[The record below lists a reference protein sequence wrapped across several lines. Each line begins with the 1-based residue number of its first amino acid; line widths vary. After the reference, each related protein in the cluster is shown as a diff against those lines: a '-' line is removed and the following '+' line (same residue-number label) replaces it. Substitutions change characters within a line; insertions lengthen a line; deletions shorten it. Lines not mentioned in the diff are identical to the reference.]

1 MKVRSEQVF
10 AAALVIAVLLHG
22 GAAATLAQAT
32 SHALRGVVK
41 DQHGGLIV
49 GARAVLTNERGDKRE
64 AVADSQGQFHFDR
77 LAAGV
82 YTLKVSSV
90 GFGDHEQQ
98 FEAGGSPAQSRVEV
112 VLLPTIS
119 ESVVVG
125 DDVRLPLDPE
135 QASGTKVLTERE
147 LQALPDDPDQLRE
160 RLQQL
165 SISAGSAPGE
175 ATVTVD
181 GFLSDGRLPSK
192 SSIREVRINP
202 NLFSA
207 EYDRP
212 PFRGGRIEIL
222 TKPGASTF
230 GGSAFF
236 NFNDSALNARE
247 AFAPVR
253 TPSKTLRYG
262 GQFGGPIIPRR
273 AGFFLD
279 FEGRDIG
286 ETETVNTV
294 ILDADRRPLT
304 FSASVRTP
312 TQLLVGSARADW
324 QATQAHALVFR
335 YEVSRNRLDNQGVG
349 GFNLPERALDHT
361 LTEHGFQFTETAV
374 VSPST
379 FNELRVG
386 LTRQRLTQRAVSGE
400 RAVSV
405 FGAFESGGAAT
416 QEVTRD
422 TRRLEITDYLS
433 TTTGK
438 HSLKFGGQV
447 FQRRFQDRRFDN
459 QNGTFVFGGATA
471 PELGPGGEVISGPG
485 GTPSLVRISGLE
497 QYRRTL
503 LGLPGGVPTRF
514 AVTLG
519 DSDVTVSQWL
529 LAGFVQDEWRPREN
543 LSVSLGLRYEG
554 QTTPYDAASLAPRLG
569 VAYTPDKRQRWV
581 LRARAGL
588 FYDRV
593 GDALTFEARRLDGR
607 QLRQLII
614 NSPSFDDPL
623 AGAAASAAV
632 PNTRRLEESLRPPA
646 SLQVRVEVARE
657 LPGGWRVD
665 VNHSWTSGW
674 SVLRSRNVNAP
685 LVAPG
690 DDPLQAPRPFGVA
703 ENILQFESSGRIR
716 GRVLYVGVNQS
727 ANQYFNVFS
736 GYLHFSFRTDADTP
750 FSLPQ
755 SSYDLSGEW
764 ARPFWLARHR
774 FFLTNIINF
783 PWKLRLST
791 SINAA
796 SGTPFNIT
804 TGRDN
809 NGDGNFNDR
818 PAVADPSDPRA
829 VTTPFGVF
837 DPEAINGTAPRNAGT
852 NPATFNV
859 DLNLSR
865 QFRFGPK
872 VTPTDKR
879 YMLTVNARASNLFN
893 HTNPLGLNGVLTSPF
908 FGRANAAGP
917 SRRIEFGVRL
927 SF

>member
-1 MKVRSEQVF
+1 MKVRSEQLV
-10 AAALVIAVLLHG
+10 AAALVVAALLHV
-22 GAAATLAQAT
+22 GAAAALAQMT
-32 SHALRGVVK
+32 SHRLRGVVK
-41 DQHGGLIV
+41 DQNGGLIV
-49 GARAVLTNERGDKRE
+49 GARAELASAGGDKRE
-64 AVADSQGQFHFDR
+64 AVTDSQGEFHFER

-82 YTLKVSSV
+82 YTLKVSSA
-90 GFGDHEQQ
+90 GFGAHEQQ
-98 FEAGGSPAQSRVEV
+98 YEAGGSSAQARVEV
-112 VLLPTIS
+112 VLVPTIS

-125 DDVRLPLDPE
+125 HDAPAPLDPE
-135 QASGTKVLTERE
+135 QASGTKVLSARE
-147 LQALPDDPDQLRE
+147 LEALPDDPDQLRE
-160 RLQQL
+160 QLQQL
-165 SISAGSAPGE
+165 STSAGSAPGE
-175 ATVTVD
+175 AAVTVD
-181 GFLSDGRLPSK
+181 GFLSDGRLPPK
-192 SSIREVRINP
+192 AAIREVRINP

-222 TKPGASTF
+222 TRPGASTF

-236 NFNDSALNARE
+236 NFNNSALNARE
-247 AFAPVR
+247 PFAPVK

-262 GQFGGPIIPRR
+262 AQFGGPIVAKR

-286 ETETVNTV
+286 ETETVNAV
-294 ILDADRRPLT
+294 ILDDERRPVA
-304 FSASVRTP
+304 FSASVRAP

-349 GFNLPERALDHT
+349 GFNLPGRALNHT
-361 LTEHGFQFTETAV
+361 LTEHGFQFTETAII
-374 VSPST
+374 SPAT

-416 QEVTRD
+416 QEVRRD
-422 TRRLEITDYLS
+422 TRLLEITDYIS
-433 TTTGK
+433 TTAGK
-438 HSLKFGGQV
+438 HSLKFGVQL
-447 FQRRFQDRRFDN
+447 FQRRFRDRRLDN
-459 QNGTFVFGGATA
+459 QSGAFVFGGTTA
-471 PELGPGGEVISGPG
+471 PELGPGDEAIVGPDGE
-485 GTPSLVRISGLE
+485 PSLIRISGLE
-497 QYRRTL
+497 QYRRAL

-529 LAGFVQDEWRPREN
+529 LAGFVQDEWRPRED

-554 QTTPYDAASLAPRLG
+554 QTTPSDAVSLAPRLG
-569 VAYTPDKRQRWV
+569 IAYTPDKRQLWV
-581 LRARAGL
+581 LRARAGV

-593 GDALTFEARRLDGR
+593 GEALTFEARRLDGR
-607 QLRQLII
+607 RLRQLII

-623 AGAAASAAV
+623 AGATASSAIPAI
-632 PNTRRLEESLRPPA
+632 RRLDESLRPPA
-646 SLQVRVEVARE
+646 SLQVRVEVARQ

-690 DDPLQAPRPFGVA
+690 VDPLQVPRPSGIA
-703 ENILQFESSGRIR
+703 ENVLQFESSGRIR

-727 ANQYFNVFS
+727 ANQYFNVFA
-736 GYLHFSFRTDADTP
+736 GYLNFSFRTDADTP

-774 FFLTNIINF
+774 FFLTNVINF
-783 PWKLRLST
+783 PWKVRVST

-818 PAVADPSDPRA
+818 PGVASPSDPRA
-829 VTTPFGVF
+829 VATQFGVF
-837 DPEAINGTAPRNAGT
+837 DPEAVNGAAPRNAGT

-859 DLNLSR
+859 DLNVSR
-865 QFRFGPK
+865 QFRFGPR

-879 YMLTVNARASNLFN
+879 YLLTVNARASNLFN

-917 SRRIEFGVRL
+917 SRRVEFGVRL

>member
-1 MKVRSEQVF
+1 MKVRSEQF
-10 AAALVIAVLLHG
+10 IAAALVAVALLHG
-22 GAAATLAQAT
+22 GAAARVQSR
-32 SHALRGVVK
+32 SHELWGIVK
-41 DQHGGLIV
+41 DQRGSLIV
-49 GARAVLTNERGDKRE
+49 GARVALTNERGDKRD
-64 AVADSQGQFHFDR
+64 AITNAQGQFHFDY
-77 LAAGV
+77 LTAAL
-82 YTLKVSSV
+82 YTLRVSSA

-98 FEAGGSPAQSRVEV
+98 FEVGGSSAQSRVEI

-119 ESVVVG
+119 ELVVVG
-125 DDVRLPLDPE
+125 DDTRAPLNPE

-147 LQALPDDPDQLRE
+147 LQALPDDPEQLRE

-165 SISAGSAPGE
+165 STSAGSAPGE

-181 GFLSDGRLPSK
+181 GFLSDGRLPAK
-192 SSIREVRINP
+192 SAIREVRINP

-207 EYDRP
+207 EYDKP

-230 GGSAFF
+230 GGSVFF
-236 NFNDSALNARE
+236 NFNHSALNARE
-247 AFAPVR
+247 PFAPVR
-253 TPSKTLRYG
+253 TPSKTHRYG
-262 GQFGGPIIPRR
+262 VQFGGPIVARR

-279 FEGRDIG
+279 FEGRNVG
-286 ETETVNTV
+286 ATETVNTV
-294 ILDADRRPLT
+294 ILDDARRPFA
-304 FSASVRTP
+304 FSASVRAP

-349 GFNLPERALDHT
+349 GFNLTERALNHSI
-361 LTEHGFQFTETAV
+361 TEHNFQFTDTAI
-374 VSPST
+374 VSAST
-379 FNELRVG
+379 FNELRIG

-400 RAVSV
+400 RAISV
-405 FGAFESGGAAT
+405 LGAFESGGAAT
-416 QEVTRD
+416 QEVTRGA
-422 TRRLEITDYLS
+422 RHLEITDYLS
-433 TTTGK
+433 TTVGK
-438 HSLKFGGQV
+438 HSLKIGAQLFH
-447 FQRRFQDRRFDN
+447 RRFQDHRFDN
-459 QNGTFVFGGATA
+459 QNGTFLFGGMTA
-471 PELGPGGEVISGPG
+471 PELDPGGEVLIAPG
-485 GTPSLVRISGLE
+485 GVPSLVRISGLE

-503 LGLPGGVPTRF
+503 LGLPGGMPTRF

-519 DSDVTVSQWL
+519 TSDVSVAQWV

-554 QTTPYDAASLAPRLG
+554 QTTPSDATSLAPRLG

-581 LRARAGL
+581 LRARAGV
-588 FYDRV
+588 FYDRI
-593 GDALTFEARRLDGR
+593 GEALTFEARRLDGR
-607 QLRQLII
+607 QLRQII
-614 NSPSFDDPL
+614 IDSPSFDDPL
-623 AGAAASAAV
+623 AGAMTGAAI
-632 PNTRRLEESLRPPA
+632 PTIRRLDESLRPPA
-646 SLQVRVEVARE
+646 SFQVRIEAARE
-657 LPGGWRVD
+657 LPGGWRID
-665 VNHSWTSGW
+665 VNHSWTRGW

-685 LVAPG
+685 FVAPG
-690 DDPLQAPRPFGVA
+690 ADPLQAPRPSGVP

-727 ANQYFNVFS
+727 ANQYFNVFA

-755 SSYDLSGEW
+755 SSYDFSGEW

-774 FFLTNIINF
+774 FFLTNILNF

-818 PAVADPSDPRA
+818 PGVADPADPRTI
-829 VTTPFGVF
+829 TTPFGVF
-837 DPEAINGTAPRNAGT
+837 DPDVVNGTALRNAGT
-852 NPATFNV
+852 NPATVNV

-879 YMLTVNARASNLFN
+879 YMLMVNARASNLFN
-893 HTNPLGLNGVLTSPF
+893 HTNPQALNGVLASPF

-917 SRRIEFGVRL
+917 SRRVEFGVRF

>member
-1 MKVRSEQVF
+1 MKVRSKQLV
-10 AAALVIAVLLHG
+10 AAVLVVAALFNG
-22 GAAATLAQAT
+22 GAATRAQTA
-32 SHALRGVVK
+32 SHVLRGVVK
-41 DQHGGLIV
+41 DQHGGIIV
-49 GARAVLTNERGDKRE
+49 GAQVALTNASGDQRE
-64 AVADSQGQFHFDR
+64 AVTDSQGHFHFDR
-77 LAAGV
+77 LAAGI
-82 YTLKVSSV
+82 YTLKVSFA
-90 GFGDHEQQ
+90 GFGDHKQQ
-98 FEAGGSPAQSRVEV
+98 FEVGKSLVQSRVEV
-112 VLLPTIS
+112 VLVPTIS

-125 DDVRLPLDPE
+125 DDTRAPLDPQ

-147 LQALPDDPDQLRE
+147 LQSLPDDPDQLRD

-165 SISAGSAPGE
+165 STSAGSAPGE

-181 GFLSDGRLPSK
+181 GFISDGRLPPK
-192 SSIREVRINP
+192 GAIREVRINP

-207 EYDRP
+207 EYDKP

-236 NFNDSALNARE
+236 NFNNSALNARE

-253 TPSKTLRYG
+253 TPAKTLRYG
-262 GQFGGPIIPRR
+262 AQFGGPIVRHR
-273 AGFFLD
+273 AGFFIDL
-279 FEGRDIG
+279 EGRDIG
-286 ETETVNTV
+286 ETETVNTI
-294 ILDADRRPLT
+294 ILNEERHPVA
-304 FSASVRTP
+304 FSASVRAP

-324 QATQAHALVFR
+324 QATPAHALVFR

-349 GFNLPERALDHT
+349 GFNLPERALNHLLTDHN
-361 LTEHGFQFTETAV
+361 FQFTETAV
-374 VSPST
+374 ISPST
-379 FNELRVG
+379 FNEVRVG
-386 LTRQRLTQRAVSGE
+386 LTRQRLTQRAVSGQ

-416 QEVTRD
+416 QEVMRD
-422 TRRLEITDYLS
+422 TRHLEITDYLS
-433 TTTGK
+433 TTIGK
-438 HSLKFGGQV
+438 HSLKFGVQL
-447 FQRRFQDRRFDN
+447 FQRRFQDRRLEN

-471 PELGPGGEVISGPG
+471 PELGLGEEVIVGPDG
-485 GTPSLVRISGLE
+485 APSMIRISGLE

-503 LGLPGGVPTRF
+503 LGLPGGVPTRL

-519 DSDVTVSQWL
+519 ASDVTVSQWL
-529 LAGFVQDEWRPREN
+529 LAGFLQDEWRPRGN
-543 LSVSLGLRYEG
+543 LSVSLGLRYES
-554 QTTPYDAASLAPRLG
+554 QTTPSDAASLAPRVG

-581 LRARAGL
+581 LRARAGV

-593 GDALTFEARRLDGR
+593 GEALTFDARRLDGR
-607 QLRQLII
+607 QLRQIII
-614 NSPSFDDPL
+614 NSPSFDDPFGGT
-623 AGAAASAAV
+623 GANAAI
-632 PNTRRLEESLRPPA
+632 PTIRRLEESLRPPT
-646 SLQVRVEVARE
+646 SFQVRVEAARE
-657 LPGGWRVD
+657 LLGGWRID
-665 VNHSWTSGW
+665 VNHSWTRGW
-674 SVLRSRNVNAP
+674 SVLRSRNINAP
-685 LVAPG
+685 VVGLG
-690 DDPLQAPRPFGVA
+690 EDPLLAPRPFGVA

-727 ANQYFNVFS
+727 ANQYFNVFA

-774 FFLTNIINF
+774 FFLTNIISF
-783 PWKLRLST
+783 PWKLRLAT

-818 PAVADPSDPRA
+818 PGVADPSDPRA
-829 VTTPFGVF
+829 VRTPFGVF
-837 DPEAINGTAPRNAGT
+837 DPEALNGTVPRNTGT
-852 NPATFNV
+852 NPANVNV
-859 DLNLSR
+859 DVNLSR

-879 YMLTVNARASNLFN
+879 YMLTLNARASNLFN

-917 SRRIEFGVRL
+917 SRRIEFGMRL